1 MKAHGLS
8 GVKTV
13 EELKV
18 MSGINETKGYSSV
31 NLDNAKKKTV
41 FHTYVQFEKKLVSM
55 EQIERTRLMVD
66 FGLKID
72 NYMMNLAIQYG
83 YIGMFMS
90 VFPGAAV
97 WGFLANVVIVMLTAN
112 AYSKI
117 ARRSLSIEQESIGVW
132 KDIFMAL
139 SFISTIVNAMIIAF
153 TSKAMSTIYG
163 IDDKVKSLG
172 IVILGEHII
181 IIFKYLISELIA
193 DIPKRITKR
202 TKNEKYLENKA
213 KQNIRKKQT
222 RKYAHESLKRIF
234 NPKTAGN
241 LHSLLK
247 EKGMINQ
254 VKNDIPMEK
263 FMDIVRAAELVKDV
277 EDQNKTQPKPLHLIE
292 SDNESENSLLHSDI
306 DFSSEEEES
315 RSQVFKSQDF
325 FASIG
330 KLDTRM
336 HKQMAEPD
344 QVHVKNATKGEQSL
358 EQMDLTN
365 EDIQMEPTANGKEKV
380 E

>member
-1 MKAHGLS
+1 
-8 GVKTV
+8 
-13 EELKV
+13 
-18 MSGINETKGYSSV
+18 
-31 NLDNAKKKTV
+31 
-41 FHTYVQFEKKLVSM
+41 
-55 EQIERTRLMVD
+55 
-66 FGLKID
+66 
-72 NYMMNLAIQYG
+72 
-83 YIGMFMS
+83 
-90 VFPGAAV
+90 
-97 WGFLANVVIVMLTAN
+97 
-112 AYSKI
+112 
-117 ARRSLSIEQESIGVW
+117 
-132 KDIFMAL
+132 MAL

-315 RSQVFKSQDF
+315 RS
-325 FASIG
+325 
-330 KLDTRM
+330 
-336 HKQMAEPD
+336 
-344 QVHVKNATKGEQSL
+344 
-358 EQMDLTN
+358 
-365 EDIQMEPTANGKEKV
+365 
-380 E
+380 